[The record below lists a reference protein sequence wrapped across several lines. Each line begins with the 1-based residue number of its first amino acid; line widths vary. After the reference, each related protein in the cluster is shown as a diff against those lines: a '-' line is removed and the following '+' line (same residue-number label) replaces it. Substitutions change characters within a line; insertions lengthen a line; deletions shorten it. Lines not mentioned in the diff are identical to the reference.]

1 MLVSTRQ
8 LLLDAQKRKYAV
20 PAFNVHNMETIQT
33 VIEAASELKSPIIVA
48 ATPRNNEICR
58 SRIFYKVSGNMFR
71 KI

>member
-33 VIEAASELKSPIIVA
+33 VIEAASELQSL
-48 ATPRNNEICR
+48 
-58 SRIFYKVSGNMFR
+58 
-71 KI
+71 